1 MNETDQRRS
10 VSTSSDQ
17 RRVCDDVIVCWSMY
31 VQNITEEE
39 DTIIVSDIAAVDDLI
54 AVTYTPVTIG
64 DYDDDIDR

>member
-1 MNETDQRRS
+1 
-10 VSTSSDQ
+10 
-17 RRVCDDVIVCWSMY
+17 MY

-54 AVTYTPVTIG
+54 AVTYTPVIIG

>member
-1 MNETDQRRS
+1 MNKTDQRRS

-17 RRVCDDVIVCWSMY
+17 RRACDDVIICWSMY

-54 AVTYTPVTIG
+54 AVTYTPVIIG